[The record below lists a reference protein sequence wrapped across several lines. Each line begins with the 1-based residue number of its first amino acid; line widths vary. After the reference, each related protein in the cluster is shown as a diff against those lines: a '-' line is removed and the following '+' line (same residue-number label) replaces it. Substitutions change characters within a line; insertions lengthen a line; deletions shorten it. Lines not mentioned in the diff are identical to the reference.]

1 MELDKLK
8 FSIVLTIFSAM
19 TVLYAVAY
27 DPLDPHGSINIK
39 WDILSW
45 TPDGY
50 VAAVLMNNFQM
61 YRQIMSPGWTLGWTW
76 AKKEVIW
83 SMVGAQATDQGDCSN
98 FKGNIPHCCTRNPTV
113 VDLLPGV
120 PKTQQYSD
128 CCKGGVLA
136 SWGQEPT
143 AAVSSFQLS
152 VGLSGTSNTTVALP
166 QNFFLLGPG
175 PGYTCSAATIVSPSV
190 FFSSDGK
197 RKTQA
202 MMSWTVT
209 CSYSQMLVS
218 KNPSCCV
225 SLSSFY
231 NSKITPCPSCSCG
244 CQNNENTSCV
254 MSNSRIS
261 SVVEASTSMLECTSH
276 MCPIRVHW
284 HVKANYKEY
293 WRVKITVT
301 NFNYRKNFTL
311 WTLVAQHPN
320 LNNVTRVYSFLYNSD
335 SLVMV
340 LSFLMTQAF
349 LYADDT
355 AMFYGNK
362 KNNDKLLEAGLN
374 GNVQSEILLGKDMSR
389 FTLEHGWGF
398 PSRIYFDG
406 DECMMP
412 PPDSYPSLPNSAP
425 FSPTASST
433 PAIFLILILLA
444 FRCSLF

>member
-8 FSIVLTIFSAM
+8 FSIVLTIFCAM
-19 TVLYAVAY
+19 TVLCAVAY
-27 DPLDPHGSINIK
+27 DPLDPNGSINIK

-50 VAAVLMNNFQM
+50 VAVVLMNNFQM

-98 FKGNIPHCCTRNPTV
+98 FKGNIPHCCKRNPTV

-120 PKTQQYSD
+120 PKKQQYSD

-190 FFSSDGK
+190 FFSSDGQ

-202 MMSWTVT
+202 MMTWTVT

-261 SVVEASTSMLECTSH
+261 RVEEASTSMLECTSH
-276 MCPIRVHW
+276 MCPIQVHW

-301 NFNYRKNFTL
+301 NFNYRKNFTR

-320 LNNVTRVYSFLYNSD
+320 FNNVTRVYSFLYK
-335 SLVMV
+335 
-340 LSFLMTQAF
+340 SFMLFNTIN
-349 LYADDT
+349 DT

-362 KNNDKLLEAGLN
+362 KKNDMLLEAGRN

-389 FTLEHGWGF
+389 YTLEHGWVF

-412 PPDSYPSLPNSAP
+412 PPDLYPFLPNSAP
-425 FSPTASST
+425 FSPAASST

-444 FRCSLF
+444 LRCSLF